1 MKLREIVKILQ
12 AEPISGCDGETDIRT
27 GCGCDLMSDVLI
39 FAKPGS
45 LLLSG
50 LTNNQVI
57 YTASAAG
64 IKAIC
69 FVRGKRPFDET
80 IELAMKKHIA
90 LLSTALPLFE
100 ACGRL
105 YKRGLPGGSESKAGH
120 AR

>member
-12 AEPISGCDGETDIRT
+12 AEPISGCDGETDIKT

-39 FAKPGS
+39 FAKPDS

-50 LTNNQVI
+50 LTTNQVI
-57 YTASAAG
+57 YAASAAG
-64 IKAIC
+64 IRAIC

-80 IELAMKKHIA
+80 IDLATKKHIA
-90 LLSTALPLFE
+90 LLSTTLPLFV

-105 YKRGLPGGSESKAGH
+105 YKRGLHGGLESEA
-120 AR
+120 AQEQ

>member
-12 AEPISGCDGETDIRT
+12 AEPISGCDGETDIKS

-39 FAKPGS
+39 FGKPGS

-50 LTNNQVI
+50 LATNQVI

-64 IKAIC
+64 IRAIC

-80 IELAMKKHIA
+80 VELATKKHIA
-90 LLSTALPLFE
+90 LLCTTLPLFE
-100 ACGRL
+100 ACGKL
-105 YKRGLPGGSESKAGH
+105 YKRGLHGGSEPEAGQ